1 MNIVSSPVIGI
12 CGQINWHTKMNET
25 WGLHVADPGW
35 PADVLFFC
43 CSGDFGFW
51 LSFHLSHDRVDP
63 RGRLRKERPRDTRGN
78 DHWGIG
84 DEGSLWSVEFLV
96 LEGGLFRKKNCMGR
110 SVIFLEI
117 LDVLFFSLRICCVT
131 ILHRAIYPVP
141 LTPSSLIAK
150 SHPQDRHNKKRPLG
164 EGGR

>member
-1 MNIVSSPVIGI
+1 
-12 CGQINWHTKMNET
+12 
-25 WGLHVADPGW
+25 
-35 PADVLFFC
+35 
-43 CSGDFGFW
+43 
-51 LSFHLSHDRVDP
+51 
-63 RGRLRKERPRDTRGN
+63 
-78 DHWGIG
+78 
-84 DEGSLWSVEFLV
+84 
-96 LEGGLFRKKNCMGR
+96 MGR

-141 LTPSSLIAK
+141 LTPSSMIAK